1 MVGAPQ
7 QLSACSKQCMKAFCC
22 VCLQCTQESDAVPE
36 TCMVNS
42 PQPSA
47 ETVVL
52 LPTPEHRDGIML
64 QDLLKDKGQSTK
76 GKKEDLVKRIMD
88 YQKRE
93 AIASRPH

>member
-1 MVGAPQ
+1 VVLEP
-7 QLSACSKQCMKAFCC
+7 
-22 VCLQCTQESDAVPE
+22 
-36 TCMVNS
+36 CMVNF

-52 LPTPEHRDGIML
+52 LPTPEHRDGILL

>member
-1 MVGAPQ
+1 MAHEGMV
-7 QLSACSKQCMKAFCC
+7 L
-22 VCLQCTQESDAVPE
+22 CLFPKRAQNFDAMLE
-36 TCMVNS
+36 TCMIMF

-47 ETVVL
+47 KTVAL
-52 LPTPEHRDGIML
+52 LPTPEHRDVIML

-93 AIASRPH
+93 AIASRLH

>member
-1 MVGAPQ
+1 MV
-7 QLSACSKQCMKAFCC
+7 
-22 VCLQCTQESDAVPE
+22 
-36 TCMVNS
+36 
-42 PQPSA
+42 
-47 ETVVL
+47 
-52 LPTPEHRDGIML
+52 L

>member
-1 MVGAPQ
+1 MVQAVHDGMS
-7 QLSACSKQCMKAFCC
+7 LYLF
-22 VCLQCTQESDAVPE
+22 QCTQDFDAILE
-36 TCMVNS
+36 TCMVIFL
-42 PQPSA
+42 QPSA
-47 ETVVL
+47 ETAAL
-52 LPTPEHRDGIML
+52 LPMPERRDGVML

>member
-1 MVGAPQ
+1 MLEP
-7 QLSACSKQCMKAFCC
+7 
-22 VCLQCTQESDAVPE
+22 CT
-36 TCMVNS
+36 VNC

-52 LPTPEHRDGIML
+52 LPTPEHRDGILL

>member
-1 MVGAPQ
+1 MVQ
-7 QLSACSKQCMKAFCC
+7 
-22 VCLQCTQESDAVPE
+22 AVHDGMLLYLFSMHSRLWY
-36 TCMVNS
+36 MVIF

-47 ETVVL
+47 ETVAL
-52 LPTPEHRDGIML
+52 LPMPEPRDGVML

>member
-1 MVGAPQ
+1 MVH
-7 QLSACSKQCMKAFCC
+7 F
-22 VCLQCTQESDAVPE
+22 
-36 TCMVNS
+36 

-47 ETVVL
+47 ETVAL
-52 LPTPEHRDGIML
+52 LPTPGHRDVIML